1 MKCHTIGVAIATAL
15 MFSSAALADRTT
27 APGQNKLLCFDG
39 PSEGYGY
46 GGTCTVTSGPK
57 SKQVAQLTTNGGN
70 PAGEYAG
77 VYFAKG
83 PLDGK
88 TLGQVANLSFSYSG
102 SPAGAGAPR
111 FSVPIDFDGNG
122 TWDLFAFVSAYYC
135 SDGAGRVDVVND
147 ATCTIYVGAESFSN
161 WAAFAAAHPTWRIA
175 KDAVT
180 FIIADEP
187 GQWAITDVRY

>member
-1 MKCHTIGVAIATAL
+1 MKAHSIGVAIAAAL
-15 MFSSAALADRTT
+15 MFSSAAFADRTT

-39 PSEGYGY
+39 LSDGGY

-70 PAGEYAG
+70 PSGEYAG

-88 TLGQVANLSFSYSG
+88 TLGQVDKLSFSYSG

-111 FSVPIDFDGNG
+111 FSIPIDSDGDG
-122 TWDLFAFVSAYYC
+122 AWDLFAFASAFYC
-135 SDGAGRVDVVND
+135 NDGAGHVDVVND
-147 ATCTIYVGAESFSN
+147 ATCTIFAGAESFLN

-175 KDAVT
+175 KNAVT
-180 FIIADEP
+180 FIISDEP